1 MSENSF
7 ILASTS
13 PRRKE
18 LLELININ
26 PEIISP
32 IYEESTKSNEPIY
45 EFLKRVSVGKGRS
58 IINKNNSNKII
69 ISSDTIVVIG
79 NKIIG
84 KPKNREDAF
93 NFLKE
98 LSNNEHRV
106 ITGIALHFK
115 GECIYDF
122 RETKVLFEYL
132 SEKEINSY
140 LDKEKYMDK
149 AGAYAIQG
157 LASVFVKKI
166 EGCFFN
172 VMGFPLNLFSNMLKK
187 LKELF

>member
-1 MSENSF
+1 MPDNSF

-26 PEIISP
+26 PDIIIP
-32 IYEESTKSNEPIY
+32 IYEESKKPNEPVY
-45 EFLKRVSVGKGRS
+45 EFLKRVSIGKGQS
-58 IINKNNSNKII
+58 IIDKNNSNKII
-69 ISSDTIVVIG
+69 ISSDTIVVIE

-93 NFLKE
+93 NILKE
-98 LSNNEHRV
+98 LSNKEHRV

-132 SEKEINSY
+132 SEKEINAY
-140 LDKEKYMDK
+140 LDNEKYMDK

-157 LASVFVKKI
+157 LASVFIKKI

-172 VMGFPLNLFSNMLKK
+172 VMGFPLNLFSNMLKT
-187 LKELF
+187 LQVRF